1 MMTQV
6 TVSVGGREFD
16 VACRDGEEPYLRAA
30 AALLDAEAATLLGQM
45 GRMPET
51 TMLLMSGLMLAD
63 KTAAQEDR
71 LRRAEEKLAARE
83 ARIAEL
89 ENRPPP
95 EPERIEVPVPPPGLA
110 DDLAALAARAEAVAD
125 GLEAEAAPAG

>member
-1 MMTQV
+1 MTQV
-6 TVSVGGREFD
+6 SVTVGGRDFD

-30 AALLDAEAATLLGQM
+30 AALLDAEAVTLLGQM

-83 ARIAEL
+83 ARIEEL
-89 ENRPPP
+89 ENRPAP
-95 EPERIEVPVPPPGLA
+95 EPERIEVPFVPPRVVGE
-110 DDLAALAARAEAVAD
+110 LAAIAARAEAMAD
-125 GLEAEAAPAG
+125 RVEGEAAAAD

>member
-6 TVSVGGREFD
+6 TVTVGGRDFD

-63 KTAAQEDR
+63 KTAAQEER
-71 LRRAEEKLAARE
+71 LRRAEDKLAARE
-83 ARIAEL
+83 ARIEEL
-89 ENRPPP
+89 ENRPPA
-95 EPERIEVPVPPPGLA
+95 EPERIEVPFVPPQVVEEFT
-110 DDLAALAARAEAVAD
+110 ALAARAEAMAD
-125 GLEAEAAPAG
+125 GLEVGASPLD

>member
-1 MMTQV
+1 MTQV
-6 TVSVGGREFD
+6 TVTVGGREFD

-30 AALLDAEAATLLGQM
+30 ASLLDAEAATLLGQM

-71 LRRAEEKLAARE
+71 LRRAEQTLAARE
-83 ARIAEL
+83 ARIEQL
-89 ENRPPP
+89 EKRPAP
-95 EPERIEVPVPPPGLA
+95 EPERIEVPFVPQPVVEELT
-110 DDLAALAARAEAVAD
+110 ALTARAEAMAD
-125 GLEAEAAPAG
+125 GLEAEGGAASD

>member
-6 TVSVGGREFD
+6 TVKVGGREFD
-16 VACRDGEEPYLRAA
+16 VACQDGEEPYLRAA
-30 AALLDAEAATLLGQM
+30 AGLLDVEAQTLLSQM

-83 ARIAEL
+83 ARIEAL

-95 EPERIEVPVPPPGLA
+95 EPERVEVPVMPPRLESSLGVLA
-110 DDLAALAARAEAVAD
+110 ERAEALAD
-125 GLEAEAAPAG
+125 ALEAEEEAAA

>member
-1 MMTQV
+1 MTQV
-6 TVSVGGREFD
+6 TVTVGGRDFD

-30 AALLDAEAATLLGQM
+30 ASLLDAEAATLLQHM

-71 LRRAEEKLAARE
+71 LKRAEEKLAARE
-83 ARIAEL
+83 ARIEEL
-89 ENRPPP
+89 EDRPAP
-95 EPERIEVPVPPPGLA
+95 EPERIEVPVPPEGLA
-110 DDLAALAARAEAVAD
+110 ERLGAMAERAEALAD
-125 GLEAEAAPAG
+125 ELEPAAAP